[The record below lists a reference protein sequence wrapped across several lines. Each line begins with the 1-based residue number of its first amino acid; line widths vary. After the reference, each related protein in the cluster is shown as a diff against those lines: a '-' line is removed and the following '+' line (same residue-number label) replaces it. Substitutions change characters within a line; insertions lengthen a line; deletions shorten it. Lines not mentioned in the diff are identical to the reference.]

1 MTTYIKHPLIL
12 PDTVE
17 QRLYQL
23 DLAGRALSSSTLI
36 VLPTGLG
43 KTIVSLLVIAARMEK
58 FGGRALVL
66 SPTKPLVEQHAAF
79 FKKVMKIP
87 EEQVITFTGSVAPE
101 KRAELWKTGKVIVST
116 PQVIEN
122 DVLTKRINLDDVCHI
137 TFDEAHRAVG
147 NYAYTYIAEK
157 YFENAK
163 NPHCLGI
170 TASPGSTDEKIS
182 EVCEAL
188 HIRSVAVKTESD
200 TDVRPYIHKKEIEW
214 I

>member
-1 MTTYIKHPLIL
+1 MTNYIKHPLIL

-87 EEQVITFTGSVAPE
+87 EEQVITLTVSVAP
-101 KRAELWKTGKVIVST
+101 
-116 PQVIEN
+116 
-122 DVLTKRINLDDVCHI
+122 
-137 TFDEAHRAVG
+137 
-147 NYAYTYIAEK
+147 
-157 YFENAK
+157 
-163 NPHCLGI
+163 
-170 TASPGSTDEKIS
+170 
-182 EVCEAL
+182 
-188 HIRSVAVKTESD
+188 
-200 TDVRPYIHKKEIEW
+200 
-214 I
+214 